1 LRRKKQLGTI
11 LDLDNTRREAHHGI
25 YEMFCLA
32 PLPVCG
38 GKVTTGSEDWKSE
51 ELLTN
56 RNAVPVRR
64 REDHVAMQTQH
75 TVEIPQ
81 SVLISAQS
89 LDDLEDWLAAN
100 NPEFLGE
107 VRRIRNEED
116 LAGSGKD
123 IAEVLQ
129 RWPIE

>member
-1 LRRKKQLGTI
+1 MH
-11 LDLDNTRREAHHGI
+11 A
-25 YEMFCLA
+25 
-32 PLPVCG
+32 
-38 GKVTTGSEDWKSE
+38 
-51 ELLTN
+51 
-56 RNAVPVRR
+56 
-64 REDHVAMQTQH
+64 QH
-75 TVEIPQ
+75 AVEIPQ

-116 LAGSGKD
+116 LAVSGKD